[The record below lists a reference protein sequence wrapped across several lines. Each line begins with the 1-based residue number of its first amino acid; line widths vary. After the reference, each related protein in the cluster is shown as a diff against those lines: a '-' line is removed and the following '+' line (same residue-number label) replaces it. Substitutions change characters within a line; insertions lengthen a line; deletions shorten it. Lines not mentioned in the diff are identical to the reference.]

1 MKKVTISSVM
11 MLFVG
16 IISGALLLTNFDSNL
31 VGTLFAKENAKLG
44 AKNSPVQMSDGM
56 RIINESVIKVSDAV
70 LPVVVSIKVESEM
83 KGNGMMGG
91 SDPRMEE
98 FFRFFMP
105 DEDSRGG
112 RGEDDEKSEKS
123 EKPRAQ
129 GSGSGVII
137 SGDGYIITNN
147 HVIENAVEDGI
158 QVILND
164 KKEYTA
170 KLVGSDPLT
179 DLAVLKIEAN
189 NLPMAHFADI
199 NSAKVGEMVIAVG
212 SPLGLNSTVTS
223 GIISAIGRG
232 KLGLNSNSYSVENYI
247 QTDAAINPGNSGG
260 GLFDMNGSLIGI
272 NTAIASSTGSYIG
285 YGFAIPTDLVQS
297 VVQDLIE
304 DGKINRGYIGVQ
316 ITSIRD
322 EVEAKAFGLDK
333 VTGVLIN
340 DVLKESAAEKAGV
353 LKGDIILE
361 VNGKEVSS
369 SQELQSQ
376 VALQR
381 AGDKVKLTLFRDGK
395 KINKDVILKAKDDDD
410 ELANTG
416 SKKDMDKGDKE
427 SNEPINFEDLGFSV
441 KALESKNKKDFDVEN
456 GVLVS
461 DVKRYSAASKRNLFP
476 NGIIT
481 KADKKEINSTEDL
494 KKIIDG
500 KKPGDVLLMQVKYKE
515 NSQYIALEIPKKE
528 G

>member
-1 MKKVTISSVM
+1 MKKVKISSVM
-11 MLFVG
+11 MLFIG

-31 VGTLFAKENAKLG
+31 VGTLFAKDKAKLG
-44 AKNSPVQMSDGM
+44 AKNSPVQMSEGM

-70 LPVVVSIKVESEM
+70 LPVVVSISVESEM

-105 DEDSRGG
+105 DEDSRD
-112 RGEDDEKSEKS
+112 RKDDDEKS
-123 EKPRAQ
+123 EKPRAK

-137 SGDGYIITNN
+137 SDDGYIITNN

-170 KLVGSDPLT
+170 KLVGADPLT
-179 DLAVLKIEAN
+179 DLAVLKIDAN

-199 NSAKVGEMVIAVG
+199 NTAKVGEMVIAVG

-232 KLGLNSNSYSVENYI
+232 KLGLNSSSYSVENYI

-316 ITSIRD
+316 ITSIKD

-361 VNGKEVSS
+361 VNGKEVKT

-395 KINKDVILKAKDDDD
+395 KINKDVILKAKDNED
-410 ELANTG
+410 ELATTG
-416 SKKDMDKGDKE
+416 SKKDNDKGEKE
-427 SNEPINFEDLGFSV
+427 SNEPINFENLGFSV
-441 KALESKNKKDFDVEN
+441 KALESKNKKDFEVEN

-481 KADKKEINSTEDL
+481 KADKQEINSTEDL